1 MKKLFSLIKNN
12 INMLIVVAIS
22 IGLRFI
28 NLGYSDYQGDEIKAL
43 YLPEVGQNLSNFL
56 VSQKKGPVQ
65 FLITYL
71 IKFLD
76 NSYSSQFLV
85 RFPFALA
92 GVLAVIFFY
101 KFVKLHFGERIAFY
115 SSLFFSTSGLFV
127 AFSRIVQYQSFVV
140 LFAVLSLYF
149 LSMAGLS
156 EKYKVKGIFLGLLFW
171 ALSILSHY
179 DGVFIAPIAFYLLF
193 SWFKNADLTVKQKIS
208 IFLIAGVLSLSL
220 LLIFYLP
227 FMSSFSEST
236 ADYWESR
243 ITGSSSGKISSS
255 KYIFSLYQPVFS
267 LGLYFVLSFFGS
279 VLIVLGF
286 MSRTILSL
294 KNLPNF
300 VRNFFDHTTDVMVSV
315 QKGRFRIVAII
326 LWVALA
332 VGFFE
337 GYVYIPGTHIYN
349 YLLPTFILMGFGVVL
364 IESAVFKVFEFPLV
378 RIFNFLGIVLIISFL
393 TVQSYVVFVDHKRE
407 YPWEDEKFL
416 IWTFRKPDTNF
427 HLSLFGFPYY
437 RNWDGIKNFVMSKPD
452 IVAYYSNERRQIA
465 GFYLDYDRN
474 YDRAG
479 AYVHIMNPQSFTDY
493 IGSDKVAYWI
503 SKYDPVYTLTEN
515 GRDKVRLYMMEPGT
529 LEEIKQRGF

>member
-1 MKKLFSLIKNN
+1 
-12 INMLIVVAIS
+12 
-22 IGLRFI
+22 
-28 NLGYSDYQGDEIKAL
+28 
-43 YLPEVGQNLSNFL
+43 
-56 VSQKKGPVQ
+56 
-65 FLITYL
+65 
-71 IKFLD
+71 
-76 NSYSSQFLV
+76 
-85 RFPFALA
+85 
-92 GVLAVIFFY
+92 
-101 KFVKLHFGERIAFY
+101 
-115 SSLFFSTSGLFV
+115 
-127 AFSRIVQYQSFVV
+127 
-140 LFAVLSLYF
+140 
-149 LSMAGLS
+149 
-156 EKYKVKGIFLGLLFW
+156 
-171 ALSILSHY
+171 
-179 DGVFIAPIAFYLLF
+179 
-193 SWFKNADLTVKQKIS
+193 
-208 IFLIAGVLSLSL
+208 
-220 LLIFYLP
+220 
-227 FMSSFSEST
+227 MSSFSEST

-315 QKGRFRIVAII
+315 QKGRVRIVAII